1 MVAGQSLGLVPR
13 GWNSVWW
20 VAVRADARSVQ
31 TLVRFFLG
39 DLTDTRSWVIWQM
52 REAAAVNC
60 TQLGYASTNCS
71 CLIQVDKLPSH
82 WGLGISRQKGLVTGC
97 LCLAFPHPAQSRLGG
112 DMCHEKTSKTR
123 SESCSRTHVE
133 EGRISFDLLNFLLFR
148 FIHCC
153 FVFFFYLLH
162 LSLHVFL
169 FISILLSI
177 HLISLPFP
185 FVSCPFS
192 SVYSISICSHFY
204 SFPLLQHVY
213 SFPLIH
219 VASRRQPPAPHIYI
233 LQHFDMCPYLM
244 LTSTCI
250 VHIYVYVY
258 IYIYTICRLVD

>member
-192 SVYSISICSHFY
+192 SVYSFQYVVISIHFH
-204 SFPLLQHVY
+204 SCNMCIHFLLFTSLRDGNRLHRTWLNKRLHLNVVG
-213 SFPLIH
+213 S
-219 VASRRQPPAPHIYI
+219 
-233 LQHFDMCPYLM
+233 DM
-244 LTSTCI
+244 
-250 VHIYVYVY
+250 
-258 IYIYTICRLVD
+258 R